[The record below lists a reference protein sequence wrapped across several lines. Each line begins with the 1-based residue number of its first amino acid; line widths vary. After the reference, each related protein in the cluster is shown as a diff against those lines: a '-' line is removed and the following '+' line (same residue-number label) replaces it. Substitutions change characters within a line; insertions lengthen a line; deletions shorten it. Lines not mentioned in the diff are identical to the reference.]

1 MSYQN
6 ETELKQ
12 AKHKAQERKSLAKG
26 KKGKKVGQPQTLEE
40 ALTLLNIEERPGYQ
54 EFIAVLGKAYH
65 QSAFGKGK
73 ERHGEGRDFSQQPIL
88 TEALE
93 LSSAASAYQVSKKS
107 KEAYRLAARG
117 EFDKAKEDILGSI
130 VYAVT
135 QFLVV
140 EEEERRYKEKHDN
153 EAED

>member
-1 MSYQN
+1 MTYQN
-6 ETELKQ
+6 ETEMKQ
-12 AKHKAQERKSLAKG
+12 SKQKAQERKNHAKA
-26 KKGKKVGQPQTLEE
+26 KKGKKVGQPNTIED
-40 ALTLLNIEERPGYQ
+40 ALNMLNTEERPGYQ

-73 ERHGEGRDFSQQPIL
+73 ERHGEGRDFTQQPIL

-93 LSSAASAYQVSKKS
+93 LSSAASSYQVSKKS

-140 EEEERRYKEKHDN
+140 EEEERRYNDKHDI
-153 EAED
+153 EAEY